1 MLIKKHLRKAIWQ
14 FFIIAILYQ
23 ILWQC
28 AFWWLFHHDVLLA
41 NAQVIILFK
50 LTAELALYLFFT
62 LYFIILTRSDQKR
75 IKLLIY
81 CPMVIL
87 CAITLH
93 ACMKYL

>member
-1 MLIKKHLRKAIWQ
+1 MQIKTLRTAISR

-23 ILWQC
+23 LLWQC
-28 AFWWLFHHDVLLA
+28 GFWWLFQHDELLA

-81 CPMVIL
+81 CPMVML

>member
-1 MLIKKHLRKAIWQ
+1 MLIKTHLRKAIWL
-14 FFIIAILYQ
+14 FLIIAILYQ
-23 ILWQC
+23 LLWQLG
-28 AFWWLFHHDVLLA
+28 FWWLFQYDVLLA

-62 LYFIILTRSDQKR
+62 LYFIILTHSDEKR
-75 IKLLIY
+75 VKLLIY

-87 CAITLH
+87 CAVTLN

>member
-1 MLIKKHLRKAIWQ
+1 MLIKTHLRKAIWL
-14 FFIIAILYQ
+14 FLIIAILYQ
-23 ILWQC
+23 LLWQLG
-28 AFWWLFHHDVLLA
+28 FWWLFQYDVLLT

-62 LYFIILTRSDQKR
+62 LYFIILTHSDEKR
-75 IKLLIY
+75 VKLLIY

-87 CAITLH
+87 CAVTLN